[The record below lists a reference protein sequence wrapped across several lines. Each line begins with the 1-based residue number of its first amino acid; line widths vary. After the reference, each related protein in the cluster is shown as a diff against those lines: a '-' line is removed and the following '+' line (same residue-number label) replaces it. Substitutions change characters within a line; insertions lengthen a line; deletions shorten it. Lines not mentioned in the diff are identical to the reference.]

1 MMNVNEQANEYH
13 LMPNGDFVI
22 ANYQQ
27 KKTFASFLPGI
38 AGLHGIPLWVFY
50 VNRGQGVAS
59 FGVADKDHAI
69 MEFEAANKAYQRV
82 PTQGF
87 RTWIRTRGDGQPSVH
102 EPFRRLRPGVRTKM
116 IIALS
121 SLTLEEEATD
131 LGLKTRVEYF
141 ILPEENFGALVRKVT
156 ITNQNKTPQ
165 TLEVLD
171 GMPVIIP
178 YGLSNQALKEMAY
191 TSAAW
196 ARAYGVEDKT
206 AFYRTYAAT
215 ADQAVVEKVEAGN
228 FFIAL
233 TPVEEGTKLLTPLV
247 DPELI
252 FAEETSL
259 DQPLGFFR
267 RNLAAFD
274 GEQIT
279 ENRLPCAMAA
289 VQREL
294 DAGEELVLYS
304 AFGFLPKYDLLAM
317 VREKFQQEGYFEEK
331 QRRVEQ
337 IHRYY
342 TDYALTVCKD
352 PRFSFYTRQTFMD
365 NFLRGGFPLNLGV
378 PGEERPYYVFSRK
391 HGDLERDYNQ
401 FYLAPTYY
409 SHGNGNFR
417 DVLQNRR
424 VDNFFNP
431 KLKTANIKTFASLLQ
446 PDGFNPLVIE
456 GSKYHLTTP
465 SAKEQVLCR
474 LSAEDRAKLEAVLGE
489 PFTPG
494 AVATFIMEQ
503 KIQLP
508 TDLSAFLGR
517 LMTAADTWTE
527 AKFGEGYWV
536 DHWTYLLD
544 LIETYLAL
552 YPEDR
557 SQLLFADHSYTFYDS
572 YVKVQP
578 RSRKYVLTPAGPK
591 QTGALIV
598 DAEKKKLI
606 DSRKVF
612 PYVVRKENGRGEIYR
627 TNLFVVLFTLLLNKL
642 SSLDPAGIGLEMEAG
657 KPGWDDAMNGLPGLF
672 GSSTPETMEL
682 LRLVRFLQETLAQH
696 LKTAAPS
703 AGVKVPTEVF
713 AFYQGLGSLLPAAQ
727 PAPTGNGSEAA
738 LEYWTAA
745 TSLREEY
752 REKAF
757 LGFAGTEE
765 TIYLRDLQAFFKKAL
780 FKLENA
786 VAQARN
792 EETGLFNTYYTHLP
806 VEYQPTGEASPDGL
820 RYVEVKA
827 FAHHHLPSF
836 LEGQVRAMKILT
848 TQEEKRILHQK
859 VSQSGL
865 YDEVL
870 GMYRL
875 NADLSDESFT
885 IGRARAFSPGWL
897 ENGSIWLHMEYKY
910 LLELLRSGLYDEFYT
925 AAQSALI
932 PYLKPEVY
940 GRSILEN
947 SSFILSSL
955 NPDRENHG
963 RGYIARLS
971 GASAEFLSI
980 WAYLAFGPRPF
991 RLQGSEL
998 VYAPQPVLRGDFFT
1012 EEPQKVVVQ
1021 AGPTQTQVVSIPA
1034 NAFAYRFLGSTLVV
1048 YHNPDRRDTFGP
1060 DRVHIQSFRLLDAE
1074 GKTIETAGSIV
1085 PLPLST
1091 QIREGAFPRIDVFFG
1106 KID

>member
-1 MMNVNEQANEYH
+1 MTIHSNEAKEYY
-13 LMPNGDFVI
+13 LAPNGDFVI
-22 ANYQQ
+22 TNYQQ

-69 MEFEAANKAYQRV
+69 MEFEPANKSYQRV

-87 RTWIRTRGDGQPSVH
+87 RTWIRTGTAQQPSVH
-102 EPFRRLRPGVRTKM
+102 EPFRRLRPGTTSRMVISLAT
-116 IIALS
+116 
-121 SLTLEEEATD
+121 LTLEEEAAD
-131 LGLKTRVEYF
+131 LGLKTRVQYF

-156 ITNQNKTPQ
+156 ITNQKKTPQ
-165 TLEVLD
+165 TVEVLD

-178 YGLSNQALKEMAY
+178 YGLSNQALKDMAY

-206 AFYRTYAAT
+206 AFYRTYAGT
-215 ADQAVVEKVEAGN
+215 ADEAVVEKVEAGN

-233 TPVEEGTKLLTPLV
+233 TPEAQGIRLLKPLV

-252 FAEETSL
+252 FAEDNSL
-259 DQPLGFFR
+259 DQPLGFLR

-294 DAGEELVLYS
+294 GPGEELVLYS
-304 AFGFLPKYDLLAM
+304 AFGFLPKYDHLAA
-317 VREKFQQEGYFEEK
+317 VREKFLKEGYFEEK
-331 QRRVEQ
+331 QKRVEQ

-352 PRFSFYTRQTFMD
+352 QRFSFYTRQTFLD
-365 NFLRGGFPLNLGV
+365 NFLRGGFPLNLGA
-378 PGEERPYYVFSRK
+378 PGEEKPYYVFSRK

-401 FYLAPTYY
+401 FYLSPTYY

-424 VDNFFNP
+424 SDNFFNS
-431 KLKTANIKTFASLLQ
+431 KLKAANIKTFASLFQ
-446 PDGFNPLVIE
+446 PDGYNPLVIE
-456 GSKYHLTTP
+456 GSKYYLSAQ
-465 SAKEQVLCR
+465 SAKEQVLGG
-474 LSAEDRAKLEAVLGE
+474 LSPEDRAKLETVLSE

-508 TDLSAFLGR
+508 TALPEYLGL
-517 LMTAADTWTE
+517 LMTVADSWTE

-552 YPEDR
+552 YPEER

-578 RSRKYVLTPAGPK
+578 RSKKYVLTAAGPR
-591 QTGALIV
+591 QTGARIV
-598 DAEKKKLI
+598 DPEKKKLI

-612 PYVVRKENGRGEIYR
+612 PYAVRTQNGHGEIYR
-627 TNLFVVLFTLLLNKL
+627 NNLFVILFTLVLNKL
-642 SSLDPAGIGLEMEAG
+642 SSLDPYGIGVEMEAG

-682 LRLVRFLQETLAQH
+682 LRLVRFLHETLAQQ
-696 LKTAAPS
+696 PQED

-713 AFYQGLGSLLPAAQ
+713 AYYQGLDSLLAAEAPARDGKG
-727 PAPTGNGSEAA
+727 PADA
-738 LEYWTAA
+738 LKSWAAA

-752 REKAF
+752 REKVF
-757 LGFAGTEE
+757 PGFAGSEE
-765 TIYLRDLQAFFKKAL
+765 TISFGDLQAFFRKAIA
-780 FKLENA
+780 KLENA

-792 EETGLFNTYYTHLP
+792 PETGLFNTYYSHEP
-806 VEYQPTGEASPDGL
+806 VDYRPTGEASPDGL
-820 RYVEVKA
+820 RYIEVKA
-827 FAHHHLPSF
+827 FAQHALPPF
-836 LEGQVRAMKILT
+836 LEGQVRAMKVLT
-848 TQEEKRILHQK
+848 TQEEKRALHQK
-859 VSQSGL
+859 VSRSGL

-875 NADLSDESFT
+875 NADLSGESFT

-910 LLELLRSGLYDEFYT
+910 LLELLRAGLYEEFYT
-925 AAQSALI
+925 AAQTALI
-932 PYLKPEVY
+932 PYLNPEVY

-947 SSFILSSL
+947 SSFLLSSL
-955 NPDRENHG
+955 NPDRQNHG

-980 WAYLAFGPRPF
+980 WSLLAFGPRPF

-998 VYAPQPVLRGDFFT
+998 VYAPEPALRGDFFT
-1012 EEPQKVVVQ
+1012 EEAQEVEVQ
-1021 AGPTQTQVVSIPA
+1021 FCPTQSRVVSIPA

-1048 YHNPDRRDTFGP
+1048 YHNPERRDTFGP
-1060 DRVHIQSFRLLDAE
+1060 DRVHIHGFRLQSAE
-1074 GKTIETAGSIV
+1074 GKTIELEGSV
-1085 PLPLST
+1085 VSSPLAA
-1091 QIREGAFPRIDVFFG
+1091 QIRDGVFPRIDVFFG
-1106 KID
+1106 KTK